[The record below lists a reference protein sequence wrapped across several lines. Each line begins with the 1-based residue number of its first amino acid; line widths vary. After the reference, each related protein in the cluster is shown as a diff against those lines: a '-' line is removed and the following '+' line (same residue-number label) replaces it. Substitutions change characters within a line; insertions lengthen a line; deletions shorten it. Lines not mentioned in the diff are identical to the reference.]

1 MFIYENN
8 KQVKNEFKK
17 VAIDKN
23 ISMAEIAR
31 KCDMIPQQLNNRF
44 NNTRLALSDLN
55 EWCNAMGC
63 DLIIEFRK
71 KEIKDAQ
78 TDTEESAPQSLRTE
92 RS

>member
-1 MFIYENN
+1 MFVYENN

-63 DLIIEFRK
+63 DLVIEFRK
-71 KEIKDAQ
+71 RQK
-78 TDTEESAPQSLRTE
+78 
-92 RS
+92 